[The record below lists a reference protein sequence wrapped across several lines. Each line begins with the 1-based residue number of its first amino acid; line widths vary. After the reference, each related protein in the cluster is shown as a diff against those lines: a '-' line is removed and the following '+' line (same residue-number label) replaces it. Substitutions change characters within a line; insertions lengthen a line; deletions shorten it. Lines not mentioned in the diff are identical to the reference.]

1 MHHDRSRFSLFTS
14 VVLYAIASSAW
25 LLGSDRLLAWMLQ
38 QPSRHGFVQA
48 LTDLSWIGF
57 SCLYIIWLMRRDRF
71 RPTPIQLVVTTANKK
86 DSSPELAAPEPHAAS
101 QVSPHDAQLYADLQQ
116 AIQRQEFRLCYQ
128 PIVLLT
134 SEDLVGFEALIRWRH
149 PTDGERSPV
158 QFMPLVETTDLTAVI
173 DAWVLEEACRQMKWW
188 QQHYPIARS
197 LVVSVN
203 LSGQQFC
210 QPNLVTWVQSVLD
223 RTGLPAKN
231 LKLEVTET
239 TLMKD
244 AQLAVEL
251 LEQLNQMGVKLSID
265 DFGTGYSSL
274 SYLYRFPMDTLKID
288 RSFLNH
294 IDVDGEQVEL
304 VRTILML
311 AWNLGLDTIAEGIET
326 PMQLAQLKSLR
337 CTYGQGF
344 LFSEPL
350 EASEMGKFLK
360 KCQQANHL

>member
-25 LLGSDRLLAWMLQ
+25 LLGSDRLFAWMLH
-38 QPSRHGFVQA
+38 QPVHHGFVQL

-57 SCLYIIWLMRRDRF
+57 SCLYIVWLVRRDRH
-71 RPTPIQLVVTTANKK
+71 RPIPIQLVV
-86 DSSPELAAPEPHAAS
+86 AAPTQDDPSLGESTPDVHPVS
-101 QVSPHDAQLYADLQQ
+101 QATSQDAKLYADLQQ

-134 SEDLVGFEALIRWRH
+134 NEDLVGFEALIRWRH
-149 PTDGERSPV
+149 PIDGERSPV
-158 QFMPLVETTDLTAVI
+158 QFMPLVETTDLTAVV

-210 QPNLVTWVQSVLD
+210 QPNLVTWVKSILD
-223 RTGLPAKN
+223 STGLPAKS

-251 LEQLNQMGVKLSID
+251 LEQLNQIGVKLSID

>member
-1 MHHDRSRFSLFTS
+1 MHHDRSRFSLFAL

-25 LLGSDRLLAWMLQ
+25 LLGSDRLIAGLLHQ
-38 QPSRHGFVQA
+38 SNRHDFV
-48 LTDLSWIGF
+48 LLVTDLSWIGF
-57 SCLYIIWLMRRDRF
+57 SCLYIIWLARRDRPF
-71 RPTPIQLVVTTANKK
+71 SIQLVV
-86 DSSPELAAPEPHAAS
+86 AAPTQDDSDEQSAPEAHAAS
-101 QVSPHDAQLYADLQQ
+101 QVNPHDAQLYKELQQ

-128 PIVLLT
+128 PIVLLS

-149 PTDGERSPV
+149 PIHGERSPV

-210 QPNLVTWVQSVLD
+210 QPNLVTWVKSILD
-223 RTGLPAKN
+223 RTGLPAKS